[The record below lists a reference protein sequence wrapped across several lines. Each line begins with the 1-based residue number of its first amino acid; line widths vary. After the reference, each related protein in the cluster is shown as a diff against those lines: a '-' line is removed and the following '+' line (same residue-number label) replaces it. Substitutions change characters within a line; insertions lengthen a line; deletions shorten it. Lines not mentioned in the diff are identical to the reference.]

1 MDKLKKVLSGQEEE
15 EDEERGIVTEVTVY
29 GIYYLNFTKIHYL
42 LSFVPLTSSLSVHIL
57 LEG

>member
-29 GIYYLNFTKIHYL
+29 GIYYLNFTKIYR
-42 LSFVPLTSSLSVHIL
+42 VRKYVTSCRLKISIT
-57 LEG
+57 